1 MDILIKNM
9 EMPKEGSVVIE
20 IYSDGVWCSIKSHL
34 YHGKAIELPPHG
46 DLKDGWVLLGLF
58 ERELGSSVIGQRV
71 KNLIVNSP
79 TIVEANDGS
88 NS

>member
-46 DLKDGWVLLGLF
+46 DLID
-58 ERELGSSVIGQRV
+58 RNELPLTCITDYKLEGHSVIEFEDV
-71 KNLIVNSP
+71 LNAPV
-79 TIVEANDGS
+79 IVEANI
-88 NS
+88 